1 MNGRK
6 RESQRRSQSRATGAA
21 VGERS
26 EPVVV
31 VVIREPKA
39 VGKVTKAKAEK
50 SDGKP
55 AVTGTHRH
63 RRISCQLETLTQT
76 HTLMANDDSHVFGA
90 STKQKSRA
98 LPFVWHSGKKCWA
111 RKKAAKEQS
120 REEEEDGEDDNNNL
134 ETHSRQPVSKSEGF
148 VCGICRQ
155 IRENELLY
163 GLHYHKICFLQLHR
177 SV

>member
-1 MNGRK
+1 M
-6 RESQRRSQSRATGAA
+6 
-21 VGERS
+21 
-26 EPVVV
+26 VV

-63 RRISCQLETLTQT
+63 RRISCQLETHTQT

-134 ETHSRQPVSKSEGF
+134 ETHSRQSVSKSEGF